1 MRSTMRVSIVL
12 AILACRDNSTHV
24 KIGDTAAPGKL
35 ADRYELVSTGGR
47 PVPTRAE
54 AKATCNETP
63 FTSSFTLQGNRW
75 NIDDSVFSCG
85 GLNPH
90 ESPIGDVDS
99 GTFTMKG
106 DTIQMRV
113 SDVRIGVKGL
123 VNLGLLR
130 GDTMLIW
137 GDSEEGGG
145 NDLYLKARK
154 R

>member
-1 MRSTMRVSIVL
+1 MTVMLGVVVAVL
-12 AILACRDNSTHV
+12 ACMDSRTQA
-24 KIGDTAAPGKL
+24 KAGDTAALEKS

-47 PVPTRAE
+47 PLPTRAE

-63 FTSSFTLQGNRW
+63 FTASHTLQGNRW
-75 NIDDSVFSCG
+75 IFDDSVFSCIEP
-85 GLNPH
+85 NPDG
-90 ESPIGDVDS
+90 SPVGDLDS

-113 SDVRIGVKGL
+113 SDVRVGVKGL

-130 GDTMLIW
+130 GDTLLIW
-137 GDSEEGGG
+137 GDSEEGVG
-145 NDLYLKARK
+145 DYLYLKPRK

>member
-1 MRSTMRVSIVL
+1 
-12 AILACRDNSTHV
+12 
-24 KIGDTAAPGKL
+24 
-35 ADRYELVSTGGR
+35 
-47 PVPTRAE
+47 
-54 AKATCNETP
+54 
-63 FTSSFTLQGNRW
+63 
-75 NIDDSVFSCG
+75 VFSCG

-90 ESPIGDVDS
+90 ELPIGDVDS

-130 GDTMLIW
+130 GDTLLIW

-145 NDLYLKARK
+145 NYLYLKARK

>member
-1 MRSTMRVSIVL
+1 MPNLFDGSSNGYALMHSTIRLGVVLVVL
-12 AILACRDNSTHV
+12 ACKDSRTQAE
-24 KIGDTAAPGKL
+24 IGDGAALGNL

-63 FTSSFTLQGNRW
+63 FTASYTLQANRW
-75 NIDDSVFSCG
+75 SIDDSAFSCIE
-85 GLNPH
+85 LNPDG
-90 ESPIGDVDS
+90 SPVVDLDS

-106 DTIQMRV
+106 DTIQMSV

-130 GDTMLIW
+130 GIVC
-137 GDSEEGGG
+137 
-145 NDLYLKARK
+145 
-154 R
+154 